1 MATTRPATIASPAP
15 TVLVIGGVLIPGA
28 SAPKLVTPL
37 PLIVSVFARPGTP
50 PDAETADADV
60 ALLRQLLSLT

>member
-1 MATTRPATIASPAP
+1 LY
-15 TVLVIGGVLIPGA
+15 VLA
-28 SAPKLVTPL
+28 QSDR
-37 PLIVSVFARPGTP
+37 FARPGTP